1 MGAEAVPGV
10 VQAHQAE
17 VGTVGH
23 EARGQQVEAACIVQ
37 PAVQCQP
44 CPCVLCVLVRG
55 MWPDTASQ
63 EAPGD
68 PHTQLSAQRTAH
80 SRHSDVRNVHGNTE
94 QTEGDNRRQDT
105 YNKGFRCLNIQN
117 FNWNT

>member
-1 MGAEAVPGV
+1 MFLSWSSPEALQEVIHLAGGQVGAEAVPGV

-44 CPCVLCVLVRG
+44 GPCVLCVLVRG
-55 MWPDTASQ
+55 M
-63 EAPGD
+63 
-68 PHTQLSAQRTAH
+68 
-80 SRHSDVRNVHGNTE
+80 
-94 QTEGDNRRQDT
+94 
-105 YNKGFRCLNIQN
+105 
-117 FNWNT
+117 